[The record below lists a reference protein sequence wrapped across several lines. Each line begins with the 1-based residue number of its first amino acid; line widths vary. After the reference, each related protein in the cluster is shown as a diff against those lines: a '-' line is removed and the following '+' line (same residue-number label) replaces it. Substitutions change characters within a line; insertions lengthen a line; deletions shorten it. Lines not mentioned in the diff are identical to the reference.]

1 MKHRSSDDAAPARG
15 PDGPLLIGWKEWAAL
30 PDWGVR
36 RIKVKVD
43 TGART
48 SALDVVGYDLQEV
61 PGVGLV
67 ARVRFDLDRKNPG
80 EEKVVFTPV
89 LRLVSVRNTSG
100 VSQSRPLVE
109 TQVRLGTKLK
119 RIRLTLTS
127 RAGMLHRMILGR
139 EALAGDFVV
148 DASRKF
154 LLKRA
159 GE

>member
-1 MKHRSSDDAAPARG
+1 MKERPPDEESHLRHG
-15 PDGPLLIGWKEWAAL
+15 PLAPLLIGWKEWAAL

-36 RIKVKVD
+36 RMKVKID

-48 SALDVVGYDLQEV
+48 SALDVSSYELLEV

-67 ARVRFDLDRKNPG
+67 ARLWLELDRKRPG
-80 EEKVVFTPV
+80 TKKIVHTPV

-100 VSQSRPLVE
+100 HSEQRPLVE
-109 TQVRLGTKLK
+109 TRVRIGSKEK
-119 RIRLTLTS
+119 RIRLTVAN

-148 DASRKF
+148 DVSRKF
-154 LLKRA
+154 MLK
-159 GE
+159 